1 MATKMWRMFDG
12 INYAFSDRLGKAFSE
27 RFGREIKTM
36 WNVEIKTMW
45 NVFAMHLE
53 SYPKDGEE
61 FTPEQHAWVTA
72 YSAGYADATKCAE
85 AIATQ
90 DKQRY

>member
-12 INYAFSDRLGKAFSE
+12 INDAFSDRLGKAFSE

-36 WNVEIKTMW
+36 WNV
-45 NVFAMHLE
+45 FAMHLE
-53 SYPKDGEE
+53 SYPKDGDD

-72 YSAGYADATKCAE
+72 YSAGYADATECAE

-90 DKQRY
+90 DKPRC